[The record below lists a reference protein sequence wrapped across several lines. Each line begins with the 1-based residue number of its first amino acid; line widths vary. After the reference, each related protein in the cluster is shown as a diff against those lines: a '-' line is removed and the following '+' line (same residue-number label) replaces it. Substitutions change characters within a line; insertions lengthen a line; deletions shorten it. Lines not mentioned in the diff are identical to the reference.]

1 MDFDELVEKRYS
13 CRSFDPD
20 RPVPEALVEECLRA
34 ARLAPSAC
42 NAQPWRFVV
51 VTEAEKRR
59 LICKEALGGMVPNRF
74 AADAPVLVVLAAVRK
89 LGFASLGEGIKDI
102 PYHLMDC
109 GAAGEHLVLKAAELG
124 LGSCWLGW
132 FKDKPLRKLIGAPSG
147 WKLLAVIAL
156 GWPKEGAETPERNR
170 LDLGE
175 TAFRGDA
182 RTPWDAPEQN
192 E

>member
-1 MDFDELVEKRYS
+1 MDFNELVQKRCS
-13 CRSFDPD
+13 CRDFDPD
-20 RPVPEALVEECLRA
+20 RPVPDALVEECLRA
-34 ARLAPSAC
+34 AQLAPSAC

-51 VTEAEKRR
+51 VTDAEKRR
-59 LICKEALGGMVPNRF
+59 RVCAEALGGLVSNLF

-89 LGFASLGEGIKDI
+89 LGIARLGEGIRDI

-109 GAAGEHLVLKAAELG
+109 GAAGEHLVLKATELG

-132 FKDKPLRKLIGAPSG
+132 FKEKALRRLIGAPSG

-156 GWPKEGAETPERNR
+156 GWPAADWEPEKRSR
-170 LDLGE
+170 LGLGK
-175 TAFRGDA
+175 TAFHNDA
-182 RTPWDAPEQN
+182 RTPWNAE